1 MSGRARWVAFAVVF
15 GVLAAGLDSGAA
27 QTAPRNAMP
36 ATSTAEDNAA
46 ADVGAAAAAPDEPPS
61 KTFGPEDCKRLP
73 GGNAP
78 LNRLTRMV
86 GAMAVKNLEL
96 TYLGKPLHKLAEEDF
111 ADLAGLLEQCKE
123 VDSKLAAFQSRRLKA
138 LIEDAKTTRAV
149 SLEWFEDVRIEVLQM
164 SGRSDDIRRL
174 HDLMTELNNRQF
186 EMTPADL
193 RKYFAWL
200 AERRDA
206 LYAEAAKRVA
216 PARPF
221 DPGPTSP
228 SGSN

>member
-1 MSGRARWVAFAVVF
+1 M
-15 GVLAAGLDSGAA
+15 LAG
-27 QTAPRNAMP
+27 
-36 ATSTAEDNAA
+36 ATSRRPKPL
-46 ADVGAAAAAPDEPPS
+46 APS
-61 KTFGPEDCKRLP
+61 LTLAWRQC
-73 GGNAP
+73 AV
-78 LNRLTRMV
+78 NRLTRMV

-96 TYLGKPLHKLAEEDF
+96 TYLGKPLHQLAEEDF

-193 RKYFAWL
+193 RKYFLRGW
-200 AERRDA
+200 
-206 LYAEAAKRVA
+206 
-216 PARPF
+216 
-221 DPGPTSP
+221 P
-228 SGSN
+228 SGATPFTPRPPNRWRRRAHSIPAPRRQVDRIKV